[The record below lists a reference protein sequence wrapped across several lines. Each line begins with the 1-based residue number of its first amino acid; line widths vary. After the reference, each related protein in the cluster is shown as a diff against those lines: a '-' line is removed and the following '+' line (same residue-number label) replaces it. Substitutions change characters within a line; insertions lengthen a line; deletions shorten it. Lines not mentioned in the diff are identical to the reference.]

1 MLYYQGR
8 QYHPKLGVV
17 LFSPMFLP
25 SFPFI
30 PFSPIPIIHLGVL
43 GHCGGAVRFPSGG
56 CVGILAGSTLNVFK
70 LGSSGW

>member
-1 MLYYQGR
+1 
-8 QYHPKLGVV
+8 
-17 LFSPMFLP
+17 MFLP

-43 GHCGGAVRFPSGG
+43 GHCGGAVRFPGGG
-56 CVGILAGSTLNVFK
+56 CIGILAGSTLNVFK